1 MSTSLLEELVG
12 LIRLNQEGKLQFGAK
27 ISEKNINNSFNS
39 LATGL
44 LKALIIITVGY
55 TRPAVL
61 VY

>member
-1 MSTSLLEELVG
+1 MSTSLLDELVG

-39 LATGL
+39 LATGFL
-44 LKALIIITVGY
+44 EAFIIITVGH

-61 VY
+61 VF